1 MRSAGTGL
9 AESGR
14 VRVWWLAVLL
24 ALALTRPA
32 AAAPVVVRFPESA
45 THGFLVLRGA
55 NGDVLAHGEFVQA
68 PKGQR
73 IESRLVFRFKDG
85 SLWDET
91 VTFTQERVFRLMT
104 YHHVQSGPALS
115 AATDVAFDRDTGRYR
130 ARVGDGK
137 TSEDAIELPEDLHN
151 GITGA
156 LLKNLPAGASA
167 TGHMLAFTPKP
178 YRLETTLRSEG
189 EDKFFVGDVA
199 RTATR
204 YLVKMELRGLTGVV
218 ASILGKDP
226 PQVRYWISG
235 AAPAFVKFEGPLFL
249 NGPPWRIELTG
260 PRWER

>member
-1 MRSAGTGL
+1 MRSADPDV

-14 VRVWWLAVLL
+14 VRVWWLALRL
-24 ALALTRPA
+24 ARALTRPA

-68 PKGQR
+68 TKGR
-73 IESRLVFRFKDG
+73 RVERRLVFRFKDG

-104 YHHVQSGPALS
+104 YHHVQSGPAFS

-167 TGHMLAFTPKP
+167 TGHQSPFTPEP
-178 YRLETTLRSEG
+178 YPQEAPRRS
-189 EDKFFVGDVA
+189 VGVWSCVA
-199 RTATR
+199 CHLTR
-204 YLVKMELRGLTGVV
+204 
-218 ASILGKDP
+218 
-226 PQVRYWISG
+226 
-235 AAPAFVKFEGPLFL
+235 
-249 NGPPWRIELTG
+249 
-260 PRWER
+260 